1 MRNYGDDPQVQDNGP
16 GTSLCL
22 LSDVP
27 DPGSKGFKVGRRPR
41 IFIVRFGNE
50 VFGYINLCPH
60 QGTPL
65 DWKPDAFLTF
75 EDYAIIC
82 ATNGALFKIEDGI
95 CTWGPC
101 QGLRLAPVSVYVQD
115 DWIKLGPS

>member
-1 MRNYGDDPQVQDNGP
+1 MRNYGDDPQVQDKGS

-22 LSDVP
+22 LSDIP

-41 IFIVRFGNE
+41 IFIVRVGNE

-75 EDYAIIC
+75 EGDAIMC
-82 ATNGALFKIEDGI
+82 ATHGALFNIKDGI

-101 QGLRLAPVSVYVQD
+101 QGMRLAPVSVYVQGN
-115 DWIKLGPS
+115 WIKLGPL

>member
-1 MRNYGDDPQVQDNGP
+1 MRNYGDDPQVQDNGS

-22 LSDVP
+22 LSDIP

-41 IFIVRFGNE
+41 IFIVRVGNE

-75 EDYAIIC
+75 EGDAIMC
-82 ATNGALFKIEDGI
+82 ATHGALFNIKDGI

-101 QGLRLAPVSVYVQD
+101 QGMRLAPVSVYVQGN
-115 DWIKLGPS
+115 WIKLGPL